1 MFFLYRYLEQLISK
15 LPSLLV
21 KGTFNSYGI
30 ESIQLNSLEELN
42 RLISERFNL
51 PLQPYSTDLRFAL
64 ELVIWCLDH
73 DESPY
78 FAIFCSEDEAFPNK
92 PYGVG
97 FAPKSWSYAETAP
110 LAICQDALYQLKGIE
125 VSLSQDGQKP

>member
-1 MFFLYRYLEQLISK
+1 MQ
-15 LPSLLV
+15 
-21 KGTFNSYGI
+21 GTFNSYGI
-30 ESIQLNSLEELN
+30 EHIQLNSLEELDC
-42 RLISERFNL
+42 LISERFNL
-51 PLQPYSTDLRFAL
+51 PLNPYSTNLRFAL

-78 FAIFCSEDEAFPNK
+78 FAIFHSEDEAFLNK

-110 LAICQDALYQLKGIE
+110 LAICRDALYQLKGIE
-125 VSLSQDGQKP
+125 VSLSQDQQNS